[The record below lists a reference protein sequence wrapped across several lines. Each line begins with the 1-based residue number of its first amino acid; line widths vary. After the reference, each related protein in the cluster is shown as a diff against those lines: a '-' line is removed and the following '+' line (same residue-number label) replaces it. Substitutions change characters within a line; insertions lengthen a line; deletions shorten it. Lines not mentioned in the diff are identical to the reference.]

1 MNIIIK
7 VRVEYIFENEILR
20 DLKIN
25 SLLFTA
31 SRVSEYIL

>member
-1 MNIIIK
+1 MNIMIK

-25 SLLFTA
+25 SLLFTT
-31 SRVSEYIL
+31 SLVSEYIL